1 MQTPETTGTDVPV
14 VPDFSDV
21 PLAGD
26 PPAEVSEERWRTAV
40 KESAGR
46 SEDELLWETPEGIE
60 VKPLYT
66 GRDLEGLDSSVRT
79 RASRRI
85 CAGRTRRCT

>member
-1 MQTPETTGTDVPV
+1 MQTPETTVSSGTP

-21 PLAGD
+21 PLTGD
-26 PPAEVSEERWRTAV
+26 APEAVSEDQWHAAV

-66 GRDLEGLDSSVRT
+66 GRDLEGLDFLGT
-79 RASRRI
+79 YP
-85 CAGRTRRCT
+85 G